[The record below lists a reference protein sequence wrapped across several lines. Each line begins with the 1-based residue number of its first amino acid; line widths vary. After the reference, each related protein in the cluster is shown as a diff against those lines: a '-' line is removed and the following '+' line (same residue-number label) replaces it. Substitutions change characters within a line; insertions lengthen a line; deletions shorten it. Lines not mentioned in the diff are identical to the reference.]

1 MKKKSQQSI
10 ELQKADKKQSNGKPI
25 VVTINNAPFNIIE
38 HKGDILITIGNDV
51 LSKQETV
58 EKAVEYIES
67 KPWELILNAT
77 AIYTEYIEKI
87 KKEKEVR
94 NESM

>member
-1 MKKKSQQSI
+1 MEKEQLS
-10 ELQKADKKQSNGKPI
+10 GKPI
-25 VVTINNAPFNIIE
+25 VVTINNAPFNIVE

-77 AIYTEYIEKI
+77 AIYTEYIEKL
-87 KKEKEVR
+87 KKEQEVR